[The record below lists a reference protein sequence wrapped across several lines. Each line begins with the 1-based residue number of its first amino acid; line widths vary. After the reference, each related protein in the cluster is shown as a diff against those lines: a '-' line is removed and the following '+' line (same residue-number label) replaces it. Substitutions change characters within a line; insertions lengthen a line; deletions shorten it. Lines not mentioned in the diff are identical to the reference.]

1 MFNVLHSSHKPLSQ
15 NLNFL
20 CRAATFL
27 SLWLQL
33 SVANDLNVSAE
44 LHSEPNW
51 TPCSKNSHPKT
62 TLLTPPPSPCFCP
75 HSCCHRS
82 YAGSRLPSPKFFLS
96 VVLLLHPLLI
106 LEDLLQQQHVPP
118 LVKRRRHSTAT
129 DRPANQRRAG
139 PMEQLQKERK
149 KNVTSKK
156 VLYFEKFHFLWLFS

>member
-1 MFNVLHSSHKPLSQ
+1 MDSPVRACHLSSSTEGS
-15 NLNFL
+15 FVVF
-20 CRAATFL
+20 AIFI
-27 SLWLQL
+27 
-33 SVANDLNVSAE
+33 
-44 LHSEPNW
+44 
-51 TPCSKNSHPKT
+51 CSKGSMDLDFNKE
-62 TLLTPPPSPCFCP
+62 PSRKELKGFSS
-75 HSCCHRS
+75 SCCHRS